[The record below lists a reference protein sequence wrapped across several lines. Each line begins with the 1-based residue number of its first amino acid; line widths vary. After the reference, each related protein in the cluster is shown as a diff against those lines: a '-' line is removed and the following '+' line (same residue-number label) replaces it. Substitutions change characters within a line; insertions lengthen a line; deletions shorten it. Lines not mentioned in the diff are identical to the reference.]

1 MDIVKSFIQK
11 NLITTDN
18 DKELSFKSIKD
29 LFSSE
34 DNINNV
40 SRILYRELYLPN
52 NQTKFNKTKSL
63 VQQYIKL
70 WIESGNLDK
79 FANTASDFNDLNE
92 QLRYYNS
99 LFINY
104 YKYKLVNAGDFMQH
118 EIDNNPYKHIYE
130 YKLNKKKNDDILA
143 DDYNYVTFNNYNDR
157 YTVNMQFPRTYNK
170 IPYYEKG
177 LYSKNV
183 DYSDN
188 GSFRER
194 KLINNNFKKYNNN
207 ELLNNVKYLR

>member
-11 NLITTDN
+11 NLLTEDN
-18 DKELSFKSIKD
+18 NKELNFKSIKD

-34 DNINNV
+34 ENINDV

-63 VQQYIKL
+63 VQQYVKL
-70 WIESGNLDK
+70 WIDSGYLDK
-79 FANTASDFNDLNE
+79 FANTISDFNDLNE
-92 QLRYYNS
+92 QLRYFNS

-104 YKYKLVNAGDFMQH
+104 YKYKLVNAADFMQH

>member
-11 NLITTDN
+11 NLLTEDN
-18 DKELSFKSIKD
+18 NKELSFKSIKD

-63 VQQYIKL
+63 VQQYVKL
-70 WIESGNLDK
+70 WTDGGYLDK
-79 FANTASDFNDLNE
+79 FANTTSDFNDLNE
-92 QLRYYNS
+92 QLRYFNS

-104 YKYKLVNAGDFMQH
+104 YKSKLVNATDFIQH
-118 EIDNNPYKHIYE
+118 EIDNNPYKQIYE

-143 DDYNYVTFNNYNDR
+143 DDYNYITFNNYNDK

-177 LYSKNV
+177 LYSRNV
-183 DYSDN
+183 DYLDN

-194 KLINNNFKKYNNN
+194 KLINNNFKKYNNQ
-207 ELLNNVKYLR
+207 ELLNNVDYLR